1 LLADL
6 FHAIHGEPHP
16 LHPSSGVE
24 AQAAKNADVVARLQA
39 QRERLA
45 ANQAAESA

>member
-6 FHAIHGEPHP
+6 FHAISGEPHP

-24 AQAAKNADVVARLQA
+24 ARTAKNADAIARLQA

-45 ANQAAESA
+45 ARAAESA